1 MKNCPYPL
9 PVRKLAH
16 RELSCWITRFWSI
29 CVRTHANTPKSGYF
43 HGNSPRS
50 KKLPVY
56 RAVLLGL
63 LVVLAAGAMA
73 GCASAPATAPA
84 PTQTPPPPPTDTVA
98 PPLTPTAIVLPSDTP
113 TEVPTATTVPTD
125 TATPVPPLA
134 VAQDG
139 VTAWCV
145 SFKDP
150 NPLGGTPDAPS
161 YARMAKVVNGVLNLN
176 VSRGSCTF
184 VFTFNQA
191 LPAGTELQALDAS
204 GDKAWTKAALA
215 PVSSNPK
222 QGFATLNH
230 PMLNNPSYWQITY
243 PFDLVASDG
252 SILWKSNVL
261 VFKTFPGLCWE
272 GSTPDPVTLFCP
284 LSDTDFI
291 PHYTPVK

>member
-1 MKNCPYPL
+1 MKNRPYPL
-9 PVRKLAH
+9 PVKKLP
-16 RELSCWITRFWSI
+16 RWELSCWINS
-29 CVRTHANTPKSGYF
+29 

-50 KKLPVY
+50 RKLPVY
-56 RAVLLGL
+56 RAALLGL
-63 LVVLAAGAMA
+63 LVVLVAGAMA
-73 GCASAPATAPA
+73 GCAAAPA
-84 PTQTPPPPPTDTVA
+84 PAPALTQTPPPPLTDTVA
-98 PPLTPTAIVLPSDTP
+98 PPLTPTAIVLPSATP
-113 TEVPTATTVPTD
+113 TEVPTATPVPTA

-184 VFTFNQA
+184 VFTFNQV
-191 LPAGTELQALDAS
+191 LPAGAELQVLNAS
-204 GDKAWTKAALA
+204 GDKAWTEATLA
-215 PVSSNPK
+215 PVRSNPK

-230 PMLNNPSYWQITY
+230 PTLNNLNYWQITY
-243 PFDLVASDG
+243 PFALVASDG
-252 SILWKSNVL
+252 SVLWKSNVL
-261 VFKTFPGLCWE
+261 LYKTFPGLCWE

-291 PHYTPVK
+291 PHYTPAAPGK

>member
-1 MKNCPYPL
+1 M
-9 PVRKLAH
+9 
-16 RELSCWITRFWSI
+16 
-29 CVRTHANTPKSGYF
+29 
-43 HGNSPRS
+43 
-50 KKLPVY
+50 PVY

-63 LVVLAAGAMA
+63 LVILVAGAMT
-73 GCASAPATAPA
+73 GCAAAPAPARA
-84 PTQTPPPPPTDTVA
+84 PTQTPPPPTSTDTVA

-150 NPLGGTPDAPS
+150 NPLGGTADAPS
-161 YARMAKVVNGVLNLN
+161 YARMGKVVKGVLNLN
-176 VSRGSCTF
+176 VARGTCTF

-191 LPAGTELQALDAS
+191 LPAGTELQALNAS
-204 GDKAWTKAALA
+204 GDQAWTKAALT

-230 PMLNNPSYWQITY
+230 PMLNSPSYWQVTY

-252 SILWKSNVL
+252 SVLWKSNVL
-261 VFKTFPGLCWE
+261 LYKTFPGLCWE

-291 PHYTPVK
+291 PHYTPAPGK